1 MAGQP
6 ISIQVEG
13 FREVAAALQQM
24 GVDVEDL
31 KDAFGAIAAETA
43 RAAAARAPRR
53 TGRLAADVRG
63 NRAKSKA
70 VVTAG
75 RAGIPY
81 AGVHEYG
88 WASRGI
94 AAQPYLRPAADA
106 MAPRAVQ
113 LLEDNINAE
122 IRGKHFR

>member
-6 ISIQVEG
+6 VTIEVRG

-24 GVDVEDL
+24 GVDVDDL

-43 RAAAARAPRR
+43 RMAAARAPRR
-53 TGRLAADVRG
+53 TGRLAGDVRG

-75 RAGIPY
+75 RSGLPY

-88 WASRGI
+88 WAARGI
-94 AAQPYLRPAADA
+94 GAQPYLRPAADA

-122 IRGKHFR
+122 IREKRFR